1 LSSAPVV
8 ATSSPEGEAGAPIG
22 ALSGLEPRGGRE
34 VACWA
39 GESEAMMAK
48 FSERMVPEVVQVF
61 WEAIARGA
69 FITDAAAEVGTYRVR
84 GARWLRAEGGIRP
97 RRGRDLKG
105 RCLTFGERE
114 QIAVARAGGESMR
127 SIARRLGRS
136 PSTIS
141 RELSRNAGRGGRPYL
156 ARTAHA
162 LAYERASRPQPA
174 KLAVNRVLRREV
186 EQDLGRRYSPEQI
199 VGRLRRQFPDDPEM
213 RVSAETIY
221 QSLYLQSRGAL
232 RRDLARG
239 LRTGRALR
247 RPRRQPH
254 QRRNRIADMINISER
269 PAEAED
275 RAVPGHWEGDLI
287 LGKNNL
293 SAIGTLVERTT
304 GYTMLVHLPNGYKAE
319 QVRDALTQKIQTIPE
334 ILRASLSWDQGPEM
348 RDWQQVSVAADIDIY
363 FCDPHSPW
371 QRATNE
377 NTNGLLRQ
385 YFPKGTD
392 LTVHSAMD
400 LDWVATEL
408 NDRPRK
414 RLGFAKPIEEIGPL
428 LLR

>member
-1 LSSAPVV
+1 
-8 ATSSPEGEAGAPIG
+8 
-22 ALSGLEPRGGRE
+22 
-34 VACWA
+34 
-39 GESEAMMAK
+39 MAR

-61 WEAIARGA
+61 WAAIARGE

-84 GARWLRAEGGIRP
+84 GARWLRAEGGVRP

-105 RCLTFGERE
+105 RCLTFAERE
-114 QIAVARAGGESMR
+114 EIALGRAGGESMR
-127 SIARRLGRS
+127 SIARRMGRS

-141 RELSRNAGRGGRPYL
+141 RELGRNGDRGGGYR
-156 ARTAHA
+156 ATAAHA
-162 LAYERASRPQPA
+162 QAHVRASRPKPS
-174 KLAVNRVLRREV
+174 KLVTNLELRRKV
-186 EQDLGRRYSPEQI
+186 EEDLRRRYSPEQI
-199 VGRLRRQFPDDPEM
+199 VGRLRRQFPDDLEM
-213 RVSAETIY
+213 RVSPETIY
-221 QSLYLQSRGAL
+221 QSLYVQSRGAL
-232 RRDLARG
+232 RRDLTRC

-247 RPRRQPH
+247 RSRRQPH
-254 QRRNRIADMINISER
+254 QRKNRIPDMINIAER

-304 GYTMLVHLPNGYKAE
+304 GYTMLVHLPDGYKTE
-319 QVRDALTQKIQTIPE
+319 QVRDALTKKIQTIPE
-334 ILRASLSWDQGPEM
+334 ILRASLTWDQGPEM
-348 RDWQQVSVAADIDIY
+348 GAWKEVSVAADIDIY

-371 QRATNE
+371 QRGTSE

-392 LTVHSAMD
+392 LSVHSALD

>member
-1 LSSAPVV
+1 
-8 ATSSPEGEAGAPIG
+8 
-22 ALSGLEPRGGRE
+22 
-34 VACWA
+34 
-39 GESEAMMAK
+39 
-48 FSERMVPEVVQVF
+48 MVSEVVQVF
-61 WEAIARGA
+61 WAAMARGE
-69 FITDAAAEVGTYRVR
+69 FVTTAAEEVGTYREM
-84 GARWLRAEGGIRP
+84 GERWLRAEGGIRP

-105 RCLTFGERE
+105 RCLTFSERE
-114 QIAVARAGGESMR
+114 EIAVARAGSESMR

-136 PSTIS
+136 PSTVS
-141 RELSRNAGRGGRPYL
+141 RELARNTGRGGYR
-156 ARTAHA
+156 ATTAHA
-162 LAYERASRPQPA
+162 FAYTRACRPKPS
-174 KLAVNRVLRREV
+174 KLATNVELRRQV
-186 EQDLGRRYSPEQI
+186 EEHLARRYSPEQI
-199 VGRLRRQFPDDPEM
+199 VGRLCRQFPDDPEM
-213 RVSAETIY
+213 RVAPETIY
-221 QSLYLQSRGAL
+221 RSLYLQSRGAL
-232 RRDLARG
+232 RRDLTKC
-239 LRTGRALR
+239 LRTGRAIR
-247 RPRRQPH
+247 RPCRQANK
-254 QRRNRIADMINISER
+254 RKNRVPGMINITER

-287 LGKNNL
+287 LGKGQL

-304 GYTMLVHLPNGYKAE
+304 GYTMLVHLPDGHKAE
-319 QVRDALTQKIQTIPE
+319 HVRDALIKKIQTIPD
-334 ILRASLSWDQGPEM
+334 ILRASLTWDQGTEM
-348 RDWQQVSVAADIDIY
+348 HKWKEVSVAADIDIY

-392 LTVHSAMD
+392 LSVHSEMD